1 MATTTKL
8 TGTGGFYGYTG
19 YSNAAANHLYIGRQS
34 STYNYRSRVAFPSMR
49 TVAGADSRILITSI
63 KLYLRRNGEGATAVT
78 AGCSASGQWGAAA
91 DATATGTVG
100 STSGWYMIDC
110 TSMAEA
116 VAGYGGTWYIHL
128 TGASPRVRC
137 SGTGSEYKPYL
148 SVTWE
153 YMASTIAGDADE
165 VTLGNTVTYTVTPEA
180 EGELHDLTWALG
192 SASGTIATGAG
203 NTIAWTPP
211 VSLAAE
217 LPDSETGMAAVRM
230 VTRDADGN
238 VLRNELY
245 YQTVRVPE
253 DVKPSCALA
262 VRVLD
267 GLKGKYGLTGR
278 SHAEYVPAV
287 DMTAAQGATIARVA
301 AELTDGGAV
310 RTIEWTAMTEA
321 DAGVFTGA
329 AADGGVFTGAGSAA
343 AILTVTDS
351 RRRTATAEAA
361 VEVYAYSP
369 PVISAFTAERY
380 EPVYDENEE
389 ISGYQAS
396 DLGGYVWVTLRAN
409 VTDVRVGG
417 SALNELTWTITAKN
431 GDAVQTASGSGG
443 QAVALVNDR
452 ALFPAAV
459 GEDETWSFTAT
470 VTDTAGGSAAQYD
483 DVIPGRAN
491 LSLSPDGYGV
501 AMGMIAAGRKAN
513 PMFESAYP
521 ARFYG
526 GVYGG
531 TGLRVDEMQSRVF
544 TDADFADGFAQH
556 AEDDWKLR
564 VHRFGPLVI
573 LAGAFSVAQKPATT
587 AQVMAFTLPPWAVP
601 ASTMDTLQY
610 TNGAYVWR
618 CRIHSGGNVYMRY
631 YQSGTTPVAPAAG
644 TTLNANAV
652 WLAADAVQS

>member
-1 MATTTKL
+1 M
-8 TGTGGFYGYTG
+8 
-19 YSNAAANHLYIGRQS
+19 
-34 STYNYRSRVAFPSMR
+34 
-49 TVAGADSRILITSI
+49 
-63 KLYLRRNGEGATAVT
+63 
-78 AGCSASGQWGAAA
+78 
-91 DATATGTVG
+91 
-100 STSGWYMIDC
+100 
-110 TSMAEA
+110 
-116 VAGYGGTWYIHL
+116 
-128 TGASPRVRC
+128 
-137 SGTGSEYKPYL
+137 
-148 SVTWE
+148 
-153 YMASTIAGDADE
+153 
-165 VTLGNTVTYTVTPEA
+165 TYTVTPEA
-180 EGELHDLTWALG
+180 EGERHDLTWALG

-267 GLKGKYGLTGR
+267 GLQGKYGLTGR
-278 SHAEYVPAV
+278 SHAEYVPTV
-287 DMTAAQGATIARVA
+287 DMTAAQGASIARVA

-310 RTIEWTAMTEA
+310 RTIEWTAMMEA

-351 RRRTATAEAA
+351 RGRTATAEAA

-369 PVISAFTAERY
+369 PVITEFAAERY

-470 VTDTAGGSAAQYD
+470 VKDTAGGSAAQYD

-501 AMGMIAAGRKAN
+501 AVGMIAAGRKAN

-526 GVYGG
+526 GVYGES
-531 TGLRVDEMQSRVF
+531 GLRVDEMQSRVF

-573 LAGAFSVAQKPATT
+573 LTGAFSVAQKPATT
-587 AQVMAFTLPPWAVP
+587 AQVMALTLPAWAVP

-618 CRIHSGGNVYMRY
+618 CRIHSDGNVYMRY

-652 WLAADAVQS
+652 WLAADAAQS